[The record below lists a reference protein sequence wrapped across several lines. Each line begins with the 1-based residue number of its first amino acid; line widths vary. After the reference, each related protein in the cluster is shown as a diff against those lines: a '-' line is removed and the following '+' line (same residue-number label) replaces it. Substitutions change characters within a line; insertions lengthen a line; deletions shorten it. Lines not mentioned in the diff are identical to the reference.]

1 MNFVSRIQP
10 VFSYPPP
17 SWHWVQPLF
26 AKGDFLITED
36 MALRGKTKFLLSVF
50 TAILI
55 WAYLNYPVP
64 PLSFELREWKRT
76 GKFLSHGDFKIFYQD
91 VNGTGRPEDVVLC
104 VHGFP
109 TASYD
114 FAKVW
119 EGLNGRFGRIIASDM
134 LGLGFSDK
142 PYGHNYTVSEQASII
157 EKLLKMLAV
166 EEVHILSHDLGDTVA
181 QELLRRFLY
190 RQKATSKAAPYLKIK
205 SLCLMNGGVF
215 PETNFPT
222 WSQRLMLNPWLAPL
236 TRLGNYYT
244 FKNGFGKVFG
254 PDTQPSPMD
263 FVDFWALLRWNDG
276 TLVMPGLLQYVAERR
291 VNREA
296 WVGALQKSTV
306 PVHMIYGPSDPVNP
320 PVFADRYRELLP
332 QATITVLDKH
342 IGHYPHWED
351 PMAVLMAYF
360 GFLEK
365 VSPLTQPQATGET

>member
-1 MNFVSRIQP
+1 
-10 VFSYPPP
+10 
-17 SWHWVQPLF
+17 
-26 AKGDFLITED
+26 
-36 MALRGKTKFLLSVF
+36 MALGGKTTFLLSVF
-50 TAILI
+50 TAILV
-55 WAYLNYPVP
+55 WAYLNYPGP

-76 GKFLSHGDFKIFYQD
+76 GRFFSHGDFKIFYQD
-91 VNGTGRPEDVVLC
+91 VNGTGRPEDVLLC

-119 EGLNGRFGRIIASDM
+119 EGLNGRFGRVIASDM
-134 LGLGFSDK
+134 LGLGFSYK
-142 PYGHNYTVSEQASII
+142 PYGHNYTVSEQASIV
-157 EKLLKMLAV
+157 ERLLKMLAV

-190 RQKATSKAAPYLKIK
+190 RQKSSSKGAQYLKIK

-215 PETNFPT
+215 PETNFPL
-222 WSQRLMLNPWLAPL
+222 WGQRLMLNPWLAPL
-236 TRLGNYYT
+236 ARLFNYYT
-244 FKNGFGKVFG
+244 FKNSFGKVFG
-254 PDTQPSPMD
+254 PDTQPASMD
-263 FVDFWALLRWNDG
+263 FVDFWALLRWNEG
-276 TLVMPGLLQYVAERR
+276 NLVMPGLLQYVSERR

-306 PVHMIYGPSDPVNP
+306 PVHMIYGPADPVNP

-332 QATITVLDKH
+332 QATITVLDEH

-360 GFLEK
+360 GFLER
-365 VSPLTQPQATGET
+365 VSPLTQSQATGET